1 MATTTIFRDVVIKE
15 KHLGRTFVSALENA
29 VNKSTKQVDL
39 KCSYEEVKGEK
50 IRNIFKEER

>member
-29 VNKSTKQVDL
+29 VNKSAKQVDL

-50 IRNIFKEER
+50 IRNIFVV